1 MKDIHSLNEF
11 DLDFESLDTFKFI
24 LDSIYGQK
32 IDLSQVDSE
41 KLINITKLAKRLELK
56 ELGMYSEK
64 SLEQFV
70 DKKTAKR
77 LALYAVK
84 NDLPELKKKCIQV
97 IATYPE
103 LIEDLLIA
111 IHEDV
116 TESEEKQGDIKPT
129 ESSTDVKKPRKKSW
143 FK

>member
-1 MKDIHSLNEF
+1 
-11 DLDFESLDTFKFI
+11 
-24 LDSIYGQK
+24 LDSIYCQK

-77 LALYAVK
+77 LALYVVK
-84 NDLPELKKKCIQV
+84 NDLLELKKKCIQV

-116 TESEEKQGDIKPT
+116 TESEEKHGDIKPT
-129 ESSTDVKKPRKKSW
+129 ESSIDLKKPRKKSW